1 MSEKIFWIITFL
13 NVNNIN
19 LPYWGVVRNCETKSF
34 LQTKE
39 NYKLK
44 GKWLYIIF
52 KNDDPAKLE
61 KFKELG
67 YTPDFSAM
75 HFREKYLVVGFKL
88 EVQTITSDIQEEY
101 F

>member
-19 LPYWGVVRNCETKSF
+19 LPWWGVVRNCETKSF

-52 KNDDPAKLE
+52 KND
-61 KFKELG
+61 
-67 YTPDFSAM
+67 
-75 HFREKYLVVGFKL
+75 
-88 EVQTITSDIQEEY
+88 
-101 F
+101 